1 VKNTKKLEGSCGDSH
16 DRLSERENGT
26 TGKRVN
32 VMESERNSAVIDNS
46 FFTCPFVEQRQ
57 IKGEKKRKP

>member
-1 VKNTKKLEGSCGDSH
+1 
-16 DRLSERENGT
+16 LSERENDT

-32 VMESERNSAVIDNS
+32 VMESERDSTVIGIS

-57 IKGEKKRKP
+57 INGEKKRKP